1 MRSRALLAYA
11 DLNNY
16 LKEITKSRDDHSY
29 KLIINDEVLHSFTGN
44 GFTELFALIQS
55 GTVDRVI
62 LAFDNQFND
71 TERSLIQHLCDTNN
85 VTLEVMPNCR
95 HLDTNP
101 KTTILNWKEKLQQ
114 AIESACD
121 ESIPESLLLTEQ
133 LLSVINSTISK

>member
-1 MRSRALLAYA
+1 
-11 DLNNY
+11 
-16 LKEITKSRDDHSY
+16 
-29 KLIINDEVLHSFTGN
+29 
-44 GFTELFALIQS
+44 
-55 GTVDRVI
+55 
-62 LAFDNQFND
+62 
-71 TERSLIQHLCDTNN
+71 
-85 VTLEVMPNCR
+85 MPNCR